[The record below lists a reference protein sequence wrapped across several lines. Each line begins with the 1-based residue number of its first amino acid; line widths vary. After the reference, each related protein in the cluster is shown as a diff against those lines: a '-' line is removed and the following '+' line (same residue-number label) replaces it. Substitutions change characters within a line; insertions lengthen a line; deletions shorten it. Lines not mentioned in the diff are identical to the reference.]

1 MTSGCDVGVVGTWL
15 WLLPPTTPAYSE
27 TGGGVP
33 GGGVPGGGVPG
44 GGVPGGGVPG
54 GGVPGDLGSALRTE

>member
-1 MTSGCDVGVVGTWL
+1 MGVVGTWL
-15 WLLPPTTPAYSE
+15 WLLPPTTPAYPE
-27 TGGGVP
+27 T